1 MSQNQAENASEASE
15 GEELPNTN
23 GIYMSVFFFNTNIFL
38 QIFLK
43 TEYIGLVKM

>member
-23 GIYMSVFFFNTNIFL
+23 GIYMSVFFFQYQYIFTNL
-38 QIFLK
+38 S
-43 TEYIGLVKM
+43 EN